1 MKRKNDIIFISAVLL
16 VAFVG
21 FLVFNAFQ
29 TEGKY
34 AQVIVDG
41 EVVAQYPLDK
51 DITEEITPHN
61 NQSNVLFITNGKAF
75 IAGADCPDKICVK
88 HRGISKVG
96 ETITCLP
103 HKLVIKISADKS
115 EELDIVI

>member
-41 EVVAQYPLDK
+41 EMVAQYPLD
-51 DITEEITPHN
+51 
-61 NQSNVLFITNGKAF
+61 
-75 IAGADCPDKICVK
+75 
-88 HRGISKVG
+88 
-96 ETITCLP
+96 
-103 HKLVIKISADKS
+103 
-115 EELDIVI
+115 